1 MIDVARDTDRRA
13 WSTVSAD
20 RRHRGLASATSEP
33 EEPDDQAGAAAR
45 AAAAV
50 VFEGRTGPARQL
62 VARGSR
68 FSKIRAAASDPA
80 DIAACGPR
88 FPSCTRWRAADC
100 RVPRRTTGGAVR
112 SRG

>member
-33 EEPDDQAGAAAR
+33 EEPDDQACAAAR

-68 FSKIRAAASDPA
+68 FSKIRAA
-80 DIAACGPR
+80 CGPR
-88 FPSCTRWRAADC
+88 FPSCSRWRAADF
-100 RVPRRTTGGAVR
+100 RVRRRTTGGAVR